1 MSGDLSE
8 KPGFVRVSLHPTMTD
23 EELDFIVNAVKEISE
38 NHEAWAKDYIY
49 DSHHNEFRNKKESDK
64 TKTIKDWFSF

>member
-1 MSGDLSE
+1 
-8 KPGFVRVSLHPTMTD
+8 MTD